1 LKCPICGKENKYPQ
15 DGTCKKC
22 YEKRL
27 ERRKK
32 AEEWILYYP
41 QRKQSNIEALAEFEA
56 LGAANSDGMPRGTDT
71 SDPTSNKATRL
82 AELQND
88 RLWCVAVEDMLRNIG
103 FDEKRNNIKHEEMM
117 LLVELRQEAELVCES
132 SGGRTPW
139 YDYVE
144 ANYAKLSEKKLG
156 RHYIPSRATAF
167 LWFSLCKNSL
177 LEIASEYKGL

>member
-88 RLWCVAVEDMLRNIG
+88 RLWCVAVEDMLRNVK
-103 FDEKRNNIKHEEMM
+103 DEII
-117 LLVELRQEAELVCES
+117 LFVELRQEAELLE
-132 SGGRTPW
+132 GGEVGRPAW

-144 ANYAKLSEKKLG
+144 AKYSMQSEKRLG
-156 RHYIPSRATAF
+156 RYYLPGRDTMFRWLSD
-167 LWFSLCKNSL
+167 CKNSL
-177 LEIASEYKGL
+177 LEIASDYKIV